1 MWVSF
6 SQRPGSE
13 GWEWELWNNRMSD
26 RHIVYISVGSNMGD
40 RLQNCRQ
47 GITALSRSGEFRIIA
62 QSRIYMTEPVDYEYQ
77 EWFFNMV
84 VKLETTND
92 PFELLEKIKSVQR
105 AAGRKRDVI
114 RFGPRVLDLDIIFFD
129 DLVLDSDRLVVPHPR
144 MHQRRFVLKPICDI
158 DPTIVHPVL
167 KKDMQSLLDGLVKDE
182 QKVIEYK

>member
-1 MWVSF
+1 MPF
-6 SQRPGSE
+6 
-13 GWEWELWNNRMSD
+13 LMKM
-26 RHIVYISVGSNMGD
+26 HLAYISVGSNMGN
-40 RLQNCRQ
+40 RLQNCRE
-47 GITALSRSGEFRIIA
+47 GITALTRSSESRIMA
-62 QSRIYMTEPVDYEYQ
+62 QSRIYTTEPVDYEDQ
-77 EWFFNMV
+77 DWFINMV

-92 PFELLEKIKSVQR
+92 PFELLENIKSVQR

-129 DLVLDSDRLVVPHPR
+129 DLVLDSNRLVVPHPR

-167 KKDMQSLLDGLVKDE
+167 KKDMQSLLDGLGKDE

>member
-1 MWVSF
+1 
-6 SQRPGSE
+6 
-13 GWEWELWNNRMSD
+13 MSD
-26 RHIVYISVGSNMGD
+26 SHIVYISAGSNMGN

-47 GITALSRSGEFRIIA
+47 GISALTRSGKFRIIA
-62 QSRIYMTEPVDYEYQ
+62 QSRMYMTEPVGYKDQ
-77 EWFFNMV
+77 GWFINMV

-92 PFELLEKIKSVQR
+92 PFELLDEIKRIQR

-129 DLVLDSDRLVVPHPR
+129 DLVLDSDSLVLPHPR
-144 MHQRRFVLKPICDI
+144 MHQRRFVLQPICDI

-167 KKDMQSLLDGLVKDE
+167 KKDMQSLLAGLGKDE

>member
-1 MWVSF
+1 
-6 SQRPGSE
+6 
-13 GWEWELWNNRMSD
+13 MSD
-26 RHIVYISVGSNMGD
+26 SHIVYISAGSNMGN

-47 GITALSRSGEFRIIA
+47 GITALTRSGDLRIVA
-62 QSRIYMTEPVDYEYQ
+62 QSRVYMTEPVDYEDQ
-77 EWFFNMV
+77 DWFINLV
-84 VKLETTND
+84 VKLETTNT
-92 PFELLEKIKSVQR
+92 PFELLDTIKSVQR

-167 KKDMQSLLDGLVKDE
+167 EKDMQSLLDALGKDE
-182 QKVIEYK
+182 QKVFEYK

>member
-1 MWVSF
+1 
-6 SQRPGSE
+6 
-13 GWEWELWNNRMSD
+13 
-26 RHIVYISVGSNMGD
+26 MGN

-47 GITALSRSGEFRIIA
+47 GISALTRSGKFRIIA
-62 QSRIYMTEPVDYEYQ
+62 QSRMYMTEPVGYKDQ
-77 EWFFNMV
+77 GWFINMV

-92 PFELLEKIKSVQR
+92 PFELLDEIKRIQR